1 MKKKKLLQLLSG
13 ALTAA
18 ILISG
23 NGVAVAA
30 QELNGTAGEYAQAE
44 QTEEAAVQTEETEQT
59 EEMTEQPDA
68 TKQSEEIA
76 VQSDE
81 TEAVKETTE
90 QNEETQT
97 KTDELRQELLQLLE
111 QKTVMATVYLTD
123 LYEVRE
129 EPDAD
134 SAVEGS
140 LPSGSQVLLKDVAID
155 GGSVW
160 YYVMFAVDGQERYG
174 YIDASHLVTSD
185 TDFRAWEEKLG
196 AADEAAGEKLK
207 KSGNQDILAFP
218 ESYRAALTQLKASH
232 PNWTFVPMQTNL
244 EWSSVVSAEM
254 QNNRSWV
261 HQSKGDNWKA
271 EAASQS
277 GWYIASQAAVE
288 YCLDPRNFTNDSYI
302 FMFEQLTYNAQY
314 HTVDA
319 VSNIVSGSF
328 MQGEV
333 PEAGTT
339 YAQAFYDIGNSLGV
353 SPFFLACRVY
363 QEQGSAGTS
372 PLISGTYPGYEGYY
386 NYYNIGAYKTASMSA
401 VTRGLW
407 YASRSGSYQRPWD
420 GHFASLLGGAL
431 FYSENYV
438 KQNKNT
444 LYFKK
449 WNVMNGL
456 EDVGEGQYMTNVQG
470 AESEAAALRKGYLSL
485 LDSPMIFEIP
495 IYSGMPDAACRKPSG
510 NNASSQPE
518 LPKEE
523 EPKIKKEQT
532 VTTNYTR
539 YTRKVTDKGFNLN
552 AKTDGDGV
560 LTYASSDD
568 RIASVDQSGQ
578 VRVNG
583 VEGVVTFT
591 VSASETETCKAGS
604 KIVTLTVK
612 KSEEQQEAERLQKML
627 TLADAIRLKASS
639 TKNAGGSIQVK
650 LTITQGDI
658 AAIEDLGYTVKYKY
672 YRSEKKN
679 ADYRSKVEKQTLTPY
694 VNTAGIKNTRY
705 YYKSRVMIYD
715 ADGSLAAYTR
725 LDRCSYACRIW
736 TKE

>member
-1 MKKKKLLQLLSG
+1 MSAQFAFAAGQTGTVATTALNIRSGPGTSYRSMGLLSINKEIN
-13 ALTAA
+13 
-18 ILISG
+18 ILDTVTG
-23 NGVAVAA
+23 NDGKTWYYMEYNGINGYVAA
-30 QELNGTAGEYAQAE
+30 EFIVVSSHEEYETDAKFEAYLDAQ
-44 QTEEAAVQTEETEQT
+44 
-59 EEMTEQPDA
+59 
-68 TKQSEEIA
+68 
-76 VQSDE
+76 
-81 TEAVKETTE
+81 
-90 QNEETQT
+90 
-97 KTDELRQELLQLLE
+97 
-111 QKTVMATVYLTD
+111 
-123 LYEVRE
+123 
-129 EPDAD
+129 
-134 SAVEGS
+134 G
-140 LPSGSQVLLKDVAID
+140 
-155 GGSVW
+155 
-160 YYVMFAVDGQERYG
+160 
-174 YIDASHLVTSD
+174 
-185 TDFRAWEEKLG
+185 
-196 AADEAAGEKLK
+196 
-207 KSGNQDILAFP
+207 FP
-218 ESYRAALTQLKASH
+218 ESYKPYLRTLHAKYPNWNFRAARTGLSW
-232 PNWTFVPMQTNL
+232 NDVL
-244 EWSSVVSAEM
+244 EREGKLGKSLVSSSAPS
-254 QNNRSWV
+254 SW
-261 HQSKGDNWKA
+261 K
-271 EAASQS
+271 
-277 GWYIASQAAVE
+277 SQAAGAYDPQTGKYTSFDSGGWAAASE
-288 YCLDPRNFTNDSYI
+288 KIIAYYLDPRNFINQIGI
-302 FMFEQLTYNAQY
+302 FQFLT
-314 HTVDA
+314 HTYDA
-319 VSNIVSGSF
+319 ETQTSAGLAAVVSGTF
-328 MQGEV
+328 LDAAFPETGFATYADALM
-333 PEAGTT
+333 EAGRTAT
-339 YAQAFYDIGNSLGV
+339 VNPYV
-353 SPFFLACRVY
+353 LASMILV
-363 QEQGSAGTS
+363 EQGTSGTGKC
-372 PLISGTYPGYEGYY
+372 ISGTVSGYEGYY

-679 ADYRSKVEKQTLTPY
+679 ADYRSKAEKLTMTPY

>member
-1 MKKKKLLQLLSG
+1 MIARSRERRKFFWGLALLAVICCIFLMSAQFAFAAGQTGTVATTALNIRSGPGTSYRSMGLLSINKEIN
-13 ALTAA
+13 
-18 ILISG
+18 ILDTVTG
-23 NGVAVAA
+23 NDGKTWYYMEYNGINGYVAA
-30 QELNGTAGEYAQAE
+30 EFIVVSSHEEYETDAKFEAYLDAQ
-44 QTEEAAVQTEETEQT
+44 
-59 EEMTEQPDA
+59 
-68 TKQSEEIA
+68 
-76 VQSDE
+76 
-81 TEAVKETTE
+81 
-90 QNEETQT
+90 
-97 KTDELRQELLQLLE
+97 
-111 QKTVMATVYLTD
+111 
-123 LYEVRE
+123 
-129 EPDAD
+129 
-134 SAVEGS
+134 G
-140 LPSGSQVLLKDVAID
+140 
-155 GGSVW
+155 
-160 YYVMFAVDGQERYG
+160 
-174 YIDASHLVTSD
+174 
-185 TDFRAWEEKLG
+185 
-196 AADEAAGEKLK
+196 
-207 KSGNQDILAFP
+207 FP
-218 ESYRAALTQLKASH
+218 ESYKPYLRTLHAKYPNWNFRAARTGLSW
-232 PNWTFVPMQTNL
+232 NDVL
-244 EWSSVVSAEM
+244 EREGKLGKSLVSSSAPS
-254 QNNRSWV
+254 SW
-261 HQSKGDNWKA
+261 K
-271 EAASQS
+271 
-277 GWYIASQAAVE
+277 SQAAGAYDPQTGKYTSFDSGGWAAASE
-288 YCLDPRNFTNDSYI
+288 KIIAYYLDPRNFINQIGI
-302 FMFEQLTYNAQY
+302 FQFLT
-314 HTVDA
+314 HTYDA
-319 VSNIVSGSF
+319 ETQTSAGLAAVVSGTF
-328 MQGEV
+328 LDAAFPETGFATYADALM
-333 PEAGTT
+333 EAGRTAT
-339 YAQAFYDIGNSLGV
+339 VNPYV
-353 SPFFLACRVY
+353 LASMILV
-363 QEQGSAGTS
+363 EQGTSGTGKC
-372 PLISGTYPGYEGYY
+372 ISGTVSGYEGYY

-612 KSEEQQEAERLQKML
+612 KSEEQQESERLQKML
-627 TLADAIRLKASS
+627 TLVDAIRLKASS

-650 LTITQGDI
+650 LTIAQGDI
-658 AAIEDLGYTVKYKY
+658 AALEDLGYTVKYKY

-679 ADYRSKVEKQTLTPY
+679 ADYRSKVEKQTMTPY

>member
-1 MKKKKLLQLLSG
+1 MIARSRERRKFFWGLALLAVICCIFLMSAQFAFAAGQTGTVATTALNIRSGPGTSYRSMGLLSINKEIN
-13 ALTAA
+13 
-18 ILISG
+18 ILDTVTVNDG
-23 NGVAVAA
+23 KTWYYMEYNGINGYVAA
-30 QELNGTAGEYAQAE
+30 EFIVVSSHEEYETDAKFEAYLDAQ
-44 QTEEAAVQTEETEQT
+44 
-59 EEMTEQPDA
+59 
-68 TKQSEEIA
+68 
-76 VQSDE
+76 
-81 TEAVKETTE
+81 
-90 QNEETQT
+90 
-97 KTDELRQELLQLLE
+97 
-111 QKTVMATVYLTD
+111 
-123 LYEVRE
+123 
-129 EPDAD
+129 
-134 SAVEGS
+134 G
-140 LPSGSQVLLKDVAID
+140 
-155 GGSVW
+155 
-160 YYVMFAVDGQERYG
+160 
-174 YIDASHLVTSD
+174 
-185 TDFRAWEEKLG
+185 
-196 AADEAAGEKLK
+196 
-207 KSGNQDILAFP
+207 FP
-218 ESYRAALTQLKASH
+218 ESYKPYLRTLHAKYPNWNFRAARTGLSW
-232 PNWTFVPMQTNL
+232 NDVL
-244 EWSSVVSAEM
+244 EREGKLGKSLVSSSAPS
-254 QNNRSWV
+254 SW
-261 HQSKGDNWKA
+261 K
-271 EAASQS
+271 
-277 GWYIASQAAVE
+277 SQAAGAYDPQTGKYTSFDSGGWAAASE
-288 YCLDPRNFTNDSYI
+288 KIIAYYLDPRNFINQIGI
-302 FMFEQLTYNAQY
+302 FQFLT
-314 HTVDA
+314 HTYDA
-319 VSNIVSGSF
+319 ETQTSAGLAAVVSGTF
-328 MQGEV
+328 LDAAFPETGFATYADALM
-333 PEAGTT
+333 EAGRTAT
-339 YAQAFYDIGNSLGV
+339 VNPYV
-353 SPFFLACRVY
+353 LASMILV
-363 QEQGSAGTS
+363 EQGTSGTGKC
-372 PLISGTYPGYEGYY
+372 ISGTVSGYEGYY

-627 TLADAIRLKASS
+627 MLADAIRLKASS

>member
-1 MKKKKLLQLLSG
+1 MGIGVTRGNLLYFSMSAQFAFAAGQTGTVATTALNIRSGPGTSYRSMGLLSINKEIN
-13 ALTAA
+13 
-18 ILISG
+18 ILDTVTG
-23 NGVAVAA
+23 NDGKTWYYMEYNGINGYVAA
-30 QELNGTAGEYAQAE
+30 EFIVVSSHEDYETDAKFEAYLDAQ
-44 QTEEAAVQTEETEQT
+44 
-59 EEMTEQPDA
+59 
-68 TKQSEEIA
+68 
-76 VQSDE
+76 
-81 TEAVKETTE
+81 
-90 QNEETQT
+90 
-97 KTDELRQELLQLLE
+97 
-111 QKTVMATVYLTD
+111 
-123 LYEVRE
+123 
-129 EPDAD
+129 
-134 SAVEGS
+134 G
-140 LPSGSQVLLKDVAID
+140 
-155 GGSVW
+155 
-160 YYVMFAVDGQERYG
+160 
-174 YIDASHLVTSD
+174 
-185 TDFRAWEEKLG
+185 
-196 AADEAAGEKLK
+196 
-207 KSGNQDILAFP
+207 FP
-218 ESYRAALTQLKASH
+218 ESYKPYLRTLHAKYPNWNFRAARTGLSW
-232 PNWTFVPMQTNL
+232 NDVL
-244 EWSSVVSAEM
+244 EREGKLGKSLVSSSAPS
-254 QNNRSWV
+254 SW
-261 HQSKGDNWKA
+261 K
-271 EAASQS
+271 
-277 GWYIASQAAVE
+277 SQAAGAYDPQTGKYTSFDSGGWAAASE
-288 YCLDPRNFTNDSYI
+288 KIIAYYLDPRNFINQIGI
-302 FMFEQLTYNAQY
+302 FQFLT
-314 HTVDA
+314 HTYDA
-319 VSNIVSGSF
+319 ETQTSAGLAAVVSGTF
-328 MQGEV
+328 LDAAFPETGFATYADALM
-333 PEAGTT
+333 EAGRTAT
-339 YAQAFYDIGNSLGV
+339 VNPYV
-353 SPFFLACRVY
+353 LASMILV
-363 QEQGSAGTS
+363 EQGTSGTGKC
-372 PLISGTYPGYEGYY
+372 ISGTVSGYEGYY

-627 TLADAIRLKASS
+627 MLADAIRLKASS

>member
-1 MKKKKLLQLLSG
+1 MIARSRERRKFFWGLALFAVICCIFLMSAQFAFAAGQTGTVATTALNIRSGPGTSYRSMGLLSINKEIN
-13 ALTAA
+13 
-18 ILISG
+18 ILDTVTG
-23 NGVAVAA
+23 NDGKTWYYMEYNGINGYVAA
-30 QELNGTAGEYAQAE
+30 EFIVVSSHEEYETDAKF
-44 QTEEAAVQTEETEQT
+44 EAYL
-59 EEMTEQPDA
+59 D
-68 TKQSEEIA
+68 
-76 VQSDE
+76 
-81 TEAVKETTE
+81 
-90 QNEETQT
+90 TQ
-97 KTDELRQELLQLLE
+97 
-111 QKTVMATVYLTD
+111 
-123 LYEVRE
+123 
-129 EPDAD
+129 
-134 SAVEGS
+134 G
-140 LPSGSQVLLKDVAID
+140 
-155 GGSVW
+155 
-160 YYVMFAVDGQERYG
+160 
-174 YIDASHLVTSD
+174 
-185 TDFRAWEEKLG
+185 
-196 AADEAAGEKLK
+196 
-207 KSGNQDILAFP
+207 FP
-218 ESYRAALTQLKASH
+218 ESYKPYLRTLHAKYPNWNFRAARTGLSW
-232 PNWTFVPMQTNL
+232 NDVL
-244 EWSSVVSAEM
+244 EREGKLGKSLVSSSAPS
-254 QNNRSWV
+254 SW
-261 HQSKGDNWKA
+261 K
-271 EAASQS
+271 
-277 GWYIASQAAVE
+277 SQAAGAYDPQTGKYTSFDSGGWAAASE
-288 YCLDPRNFTNDSYI
+288 KIIAYYLDPRNFINQIGI
-302 FMFEQLTYNAQY
+302 FQFLT
-314 HTVDA
+314 HTYDA
-319 VSNIVSGSF
+319 ETQTSAGLAAVVSGTF
-328 MQGEV
+328 LDAAFPETGFATYADALM
-333 PEAGTT
+333 EAGRTAT
-339 YAQAFYDIGNSLGV
+339 VNPYV
-353 SPFFLACRVY
+353 LASMILV
-363 QEQGSAGTS
+363 EQGTSGTGKC
-372 PLISGTYPGYEGYY
+372 ISGTVSGYEGYY

-627 TLADAIRLKASS
+627 MLADAIRLKASS

>member
-1 MKKKKLLQLLSG
+1 M
-13 ALTAA
+13 
-18 ILISG
+18 
-23 NGVAVAA
+23 
-30 QELNGTAGEYAQAE
+30 
-44 QTEEAAVQTEETEQT
+44 
-59 EEMTEQPDA
+59 D
-68 TKQSEEIA
+68 
-76 VQSDE
+76 
-81 TEAVKETTE
+81 
-90 QNEETQT
+90 TQ
-97 KTDELRQELLQLLE
+97 
-111 QKTVMATVYLTD
+111 
-123 LYEVRE
+123 
-129 EPDAD
+129 
-134 SAVEGS
+134 G
-140 LPSGSQVLLKDVAID
+140 
-155 GGSVW
+155 
-160 YYVMFAVDGQERYG
+160 
-174 YIDASHLVTSD
+174 
-185 TDFRAWEEKLG
+185 
-196 AADEAAGEKLK
+196 
-207 KSGNQDILAFP
+207 FP
-218 ESYRAALTQLKASH
+218 ESYKPYLRTLHAKYPNWNFRAARTGLSW
-232 PNWTFVPMQTNL
+232 NDVL
-244 EWSSVVSAEM
+244 EREGKLGKSLVSSSAPS
-254 QNNRSWV
+254 SW
-261 HQSKGDNWKA
+261 K
-271 EAASQS
+271 
-277 GWYIASQAAVE
+277 SQAAGAYDPQTGKYTSFDSGGWAAASE
-288 YCLDPRNFTNDSYI
+288 KIIAYYLDPRNFINQIGI
-302 FMFEQLTYNAQY
+302 FQFLT
-314 HTVDA
+314 HTYDA
-319 VSNIVSGSF
+319 ETQTSAGLAAVVSGTF
-328 MQGEV
+328 LDAAFPETGFATYADALM
-333 PEAGTT
+333 EAGRTAT
-339 YAQAFYDIGNSLGV
+339 VNPYV
-353 SPFFLACRVY
+353 LASMILV
-363 QEQGSAGTS
+363 EQGTSGTGKC
-372 PLISGTYPGYEGYY
+372 ISGTVSGYEGYY

-627 TLADAIRLKASS
+627 MLADAIRLKASS

>member
-1 MKKKKLLQLLSG
+1 MIARSRERRKFFWGLALLAVICCIFLMSAQFAFAAGQTGTVATTALNIRSGPGTSYRSMGLLSINKEIN
-13 ALTAA
+13 
-18 ILISG
+18 ILDTVTG
-23 NGVAVAA
+23 NDGKTWYYMEYNGINGYVAA
-30 QELNGTAGEYAQAE
+30 EFIVVSSHEEYETDAKFEAYLDAQGF
-44 QTEEAAVQTEETEQT
+44 
-59 EEMTEQPDA
+59 P
-68 TKQSEEIA
+68 KSY
-76 VQSDE
+76 
-81 TEAVKETTE
+81 KPY
-90 QNEETQT
+90 
-97 KTDELRQELLQLLE
+97 LRTLHA
-111 QKTVMATVYLTD
+111 KY
-123 LYEVRE
+123 
-129 EPDAD
+129 PN
-134 SAVEGS
+134 
-140 LPSGSQVLLKDVAID
+140 
-155 GGSVW
+155 W
-160 YYVMFAVDGQERYG
+160 N
-174 YIDASHLVTSD
+174 
-185 TDFRAWEEKLG
+185 FRAARTGLSWNDVLEREGKLG
-196 AADEAAGEKLK
+196 
-207 KSGNQDILAFP
+207 KSL
-218 ESYRAALTQLKASH
+218 
-232 PNWTFVPMQTNL
+232 V
-244 EWSSVVSAEM
+244 SSSAPS
-254 QNNRSWV
+254 SW
-261 HQSKGDNWKA
+261 K
-271 EAASQS
+271 
-277 GWYIASQAAVE
+277 SQAAGAYDPQTGKYTSFDSGGWAAASE
-288 YCLDPRNFTNDSYI
+288 KIIAYYLDPRNFINQIGI
-302 FMFEQLTYNAQY
+302 FQFLT
-314 HTVDA
+314 HTYDA
-319 VSNIVSGSF
+319 ETQTSAGLAAVVSGTF
-328 MQGEV
+328 LDAAFPETGFATYADALM
-333 PEAGTT
+333 EAGRTAT
-339 YAQAFYDIGNSLGV
+339 VNPYV
-353 SPFFLACRVY
+353 LASMILV
-363 QEQGSAGTS
+363 EQGTSGTGKC
-372 PLISGTYPGYEGYY
+372 ISGTVSGYEGYY

-627 TLADAIRLKASS
+627 MLADAIRLKASS

>member
-1 MKKKKLLQLLSG
+1 MVSSHEEYETDAKFEAYLD
-13 ALTAA
+13 
-18 ILISG
+18 
-23 NGVAVAA
+23 A
-30 QELNGTAGEYAQAE
+30 QG
-44 QTEEAAVQTEETEQT
+44 
-59 EEMTEQPDA
+59 
-68 TKQSEEIA
+68 
-76 VQSDE
+76 
-81 TEAVKETTE
+81 
-90 QNEETQT
+90 
-97 KTDELRQELLQLLE
+97 
-111 QKTVMATVYLTD
+111 
-123 LYEVRE
+123 
-129 EPDAD
+129 
-134 SAVEGS
+134 
-140 LPSGSQVLLKDVAID
+140 
-155 GGSVW
+155 
-160 YYVMFAVDGQERYG
+160 
-174 YIDASHLVTSD
+174 
-185 TDFRAWEEKLG
+185 
-196 AADEAAGEKLK
+196 
-207 KSGNQDILAFP
+207 FP
-218 ESYRAALTQLKASH
+218 ESYKPYLRTLHAKYPNWNFRAARTGLSW
-232 PNWTFVPMQTNL
+232 NDVL
-244 EWSSVVSAEM
+244 EREGKLGKSLVSSSAPS
-254 QNNRSWV
+254 SW
-261 HQSKGDNWKA
+261 K
-271 EAASQS
+271 
-277 GWYIASQAAVE
+277 SQAAGAYDPQTGKYTSFDSGGWAAASE
-288 YCLDPRNFTNDSYI
+288 KIIAYYLDPRNFINQIGI
-302 FMFEQLTYNAQY
+302 FQFLT
-314 HTVDA
+314 HTYDA
-319 VSNIVSGSF
+319 ETQTSAGLAAVVSGTF
-328 MQGEV
+328 LDAAFPETGFATYADALM
-333 PEAGTT
+333 EAGRTAT
-339 YAQAFYDIGNSLGV
+339 VNPYV
-353 SPFFLACRVY
+353 LASMILV
-363 QEQGSAGTS
+363 EQGTSGTGKC
-372 PLISGTYPGYEGYY
+372 ISGTVSGYEGYY

-604 KIVTLTVK
+604 KLVTLTVK

-679 ADYRSKVEKQTLTPY
+679 ADYRSKVEKQTMTPY

>member
-1 MKKKKLLQLLSG
+1 MIARSRERRKFFWGLALLAVICCIFLMSAQFAFAAGQTGTVATTALNIRSGPGTSYRSMGLLSINKEIN
-13 ALTAA
+13 
-18 ILISG
+18 ILDMVTG
-23 NGVAVAA
+23 NDGKTWYYMEYNGINGYVAA
-30 QELNGTAGEYAQAE
+30 EFIVVSSHEEYETDAKF
-44 QTEEAAVQTEETEQT
+44 EAYL
-59 EEMTEQPDA
+59 D
-68 TKQSEEIA
+68 
-76 VQSDE
+76 
-81 TEAVKETTE
+81 
-90 QNEETQT
+90 TQ
-97 KTDELRQELLQLLE
+97 
-111 QKTVMATVYLTD
+111 
-123 LYEVRE
+123 
-129 EPDAD
+129 
-134 SAVEGS
+134 G
-140 LPSGSQVLLKDVAID
+140 
-155 GGSVW
+155 
-160 YYVMFAVDGQERYG
+160 
-174 YIDASHLVTSD
+174 
-185 TDFRAWEEKLG
+185 
-196 AADEAAGEKLK
+196 
-207 KSGNQDILAFP
+207 FP
-218 ESYRAALTQLKASH
+218 ESYKPYLRTLHAKYPNWNFRAARTGLSW
-232 PNWTFVPMQTNL
+232 NDVL
-244 EWSSVVSAEM
+244 EREGKLGKSLVSSSAPS
-254 QNNRSWV
+254 SW
-261 HQSKGDNWKA
+261 K
-271 EAASQS
+271 
-277 GWYIASQAAVE
+277 SQAAGAYDPQTGKYTSFDSGGWAAASE
-288 YCLDPRNFTNDSYI
+288 KIIAYYLDPRNFINQIGI
-302 FMFEQLTYNAQY
+302 FQFLT
-314 HTVDA
+314 HTYDA
-319 VSNIVSGSF
+319 ETQTSAGLAAVVSGTF
-328 MQGEV
+328 LDAAFPETGFATYADALM
-333 PEAGTT
+333 EAGRTAT
-339 YAQAFYDIGNSLGV
+339 VNPYV
-353 SPFFLACRVY
+353 LASMILV
-363 QEQGSAGTS
+363 EQGTSGTGKC
-372 PLISGTYPGYEGYY
+372 ISGTVSGYEGYY

-510 NNASSQPE
+510 NNTSSQPE

-591 VSASETETCKAGS
+591 ISASETETCKAGS

-679 ADYRSKVEKQTLTPY
+679 ADYRSKVEKQTMTPY

>member
-1 MKKKKLLQLLSG
+1 MIARSRERRKFFWGLALLAVICCIFLMSAQFAFAAGQTGTVATMALNIRSGPGTSYRSMGLLSINKEIN
-13 ALTAA
+13 
-18 ILISG
+18 ILDTVTG
-23 NGVAVAA
+23 NDGKTWYYMEYNGINGYVAA
-30 QELNGTAGEYAQAE
+30 EFIVVSSHEDYETDAKFEAYLDAQ
-44 QTEEAAVQTEETEQT
+44 
-59 EEMTEQPDA
+59 
-68 TKQSEEIA
+68 
-76 VQSDE
+76 
-81 TEAVKETTE
+81 
-90 QNEETQT
+90 
-97 KTDELRQELLQLLE
+97 
-111 QKTVMATVYLTD
+111 
-123 LYEVRE
+123 
-129 EPDAD
+129 
-134 SAVEGS
+134 G
-140 LPSGSQVLLKDVAID
+140 
-155 GGSVW
+155 
-160 YYVMFAVDGQERYG
+160 
-174 YIDASHLVTSD
+174 
-185 TDFRAWEEKLG
+185 
-196 AADEAAGEKLK
+196 
-207 KSGNQDILAFP
+207 FP
-218 ESYRAALTQLKASH
+218 ESYKPYLRTLHAKYPNWNFRAARTGLSW
-232 PNWTFVPMQTNL
+232 NDVL
-244 EWSSVVSAEM
+244 EREGKLGKSLVSSSAPS
-254 QNNRSWV
+254 SW
-261 HQSKGDNWKA
+261 K
-271 EAASQS
+271 
-277 GWYIASQAAVE
+277 SQAAGAYDPQTGKYTSFDSGGWAAASE
-288 YCLDPRNFTNDSYI
+288 KIIAYYLDPRNFINQIGI
-302 FMFEQLTYNAQY
+302 FQFLT
-314 HTVDA
+314 HTYDA
-319 VSNIVSGSF
+319 ETQTSAGLAAVVSGTF
-328 MQGEV
+328 LDAAFPETGFATYADALM
-333 PEAGTT
+333 EAGRTAT
-339 YAQAFYDIGNSLGV
+339 VNPYV
-353 SPFFLACRVY
+353 LASMILV
-363 QEQGSAGTS
+363 EQGTSGTGKC
-372 PLISGTYPGYEGYY
+372 ISGTVSGYEGYY

>member
-1 MKKKKLLQLLSG
+1 MSAQFAFAAGQTGTVATTALNIRSGPGTSYRSMGLLSINKEIN
-13 ALTAA
+13 
-18 ILISG
+18 ILDTVTG
-23 NGVAVAA
+23 NDGKTWYYMEYNGINGYVAA
-30 QELNGTAGEYAQAE
+30 EFIVVSSHEEYETDAKFEAYLDAQ
-44 QTEEAAVQTEETEQT
+44 
-59 EEMTEQPDA
+59 
-68 TKQSEEIA
+68 
-76 VQSDE
+76 
-81 TEAVKETTE
+81 
-90 QNEETQT
+90 
-97 KTDELRQELLQLLE
+97 
-111 QKTVMATVYLTD
+111 
-123 LYEVRE
+123 
-129 EPDAD
+129 
-134 SAVEGS
+134 G
-140 LPSGSQVLLKDVAID
+140 
-155 GGSVW
+155 
-160 YYVMFAVDGQERYG
+160 
-174 YIDASHLVTSD
+174 
-185 TDFRAWEEKLG
+185 
-196 AADEAAGEKLK
+196 
-207 KSGNQDILAFP
+207 FP
-218 ESYRAALTQLKASH
+218 ESYKPYLRTLHAKYPNWNFRAARTGLSW
-232 PNWTFVPMQTNL
+232 NDVL
-244 EWSSVVSAEM
+244 EREGKLGKSLVSSSAPS
-254 QNNRSWV
+254 SW
-261 HQSKGDNWKA
+261 K
-271 EAASQS
+271 
-277 GWYIASQAAVE
+277 SQAAGAYDPQTGKYTSFDSGGWAAASE
-288 YCLDPRNFTNDSYI
+288 KIIAYYLDPRNFINQIGI
-302 FMFEQLTYNAQY
+302 FQFLT
-314 HTVDA
+314 HTYDA
-319 VSNIVSGSF
+319 ETQTSAGLAAVVSGTF
-328 MQGEV
+328 LDAAFPETGFATYADALM
-333 PEAGTT
+333 EAGRTAT
-339 YAQAFYDIGNSLGV
+339 VNPYV
-353 SPFFLACRVY
+353 LASMILV
-363 QEQGSAGTS
+363 EQGTSGTGKC
-372 PLISGTYPGYEGYY
+372 ISGTVSGYEGYY

-650 LTITQGDI
+650 LTITQGD
-658 AAIEDLGYTVKYKY
+658 L
-672 YRSEKKN
+672 
-679 ADYRSKVEKQTLTPY
+679 
-694 VNTAGIKNTRY
+694 
-705 YYKSRVMIYD
+705 
-715 ADGSLAAYTR
+715 
-725 LDRCSYACRIW
+725 
-736 TKE
+736 

>member
-1 MKKKKLLQLLSG
+1 MSAQFAFAAGQTGTVATTALNIRSGPGTSYRSMGLLSINKEIN
-13 ALTAA
+13 
-18 ILISG
+18 ILDTVTG
-23 NGVAVAA
+23 NDGKTWYYMEYNGINGYVAA
-30 QELNGTAGEYAQAE
+30 EFIVVSSHEEYETDAKF
-44 QTEEAAVQTEETEQT
+44 EAYL
-59 EEMTEQPDA
+59 D
-68 TKQSEEIA
+68 
-76 VQSDE
+76 
-81 TEAVKETTE
+81 
-90 QNEETQT
+90 TQ
-97 KTDELRQELLQLLE
+97 
-111 QKTVMATVYLTD
+111 
-123 LYEVRE
+123 
-129 EPDAD
+129 
-134 SAVEGS
+134 G
-140 LPSGSQVLLKDVAID
+140 
-155 GGSVW
+155 
-160 YYVMFAVDGQERYG
+160 
-174 YIDASHLVTSD
+174 
-185 TDFRAWEEKLG
+185 
-196 AADEAAGEKLK
+196 
-207 KSGNQDILAFP
+207 FP
-218 ESYRAALTQLKASH
+218 ESYKPYLRTLHAKYPNWNFRAARTGLSW
-232 PNWTFVPMQTNL
+232 NDVL
-244 EWSSVVSAEM
+244 EREGKLGKSLVSSSAPS
-254 QNNRSWV
+254 SW
-261 HQSKGDNWKA
+261 K
-271 EAASQS
+271 
-277 GWYIASQAAVE
+277 SQAAGAYDPQTGKYTSFDSGGWAAASE
-288 YCLDPRNFTNDSYI
+288 KIIAYYLDPRNFINQIGI
-302 FMFEQLTYNAQY
+302 FQFLT
-314 HTVDA
+314 HTYDA
-319 VSNIVSGSF
+319 ETQTSAGLAAVVSGTF
-328 MQGEV
+328 LDAAFPETGFATYADALM
-333 PEAGTT
+333 EAGRTAT
-339 YAQAFYDIGNSLGV
+339 VNPYV
-353 SPFFLACRVY
+353 LASMILV
-363 QEQGSAGTS
+363 EQGTSGTGKC
-372 PLISGTYPGYEGYY
+372 ISGTVSGYEGYY

-639 TKNAGGSIQVK
+639 TKNAGDSIQVK

-679 ADYRSKVEKQTLTPY
+679 ADYRSKVEKQTMTPY

>member
-1 MKKKKLLQLLSG
+1 MIARSRERRKFFWGLALLAVICCIFLMSAQFAFAAGQTGTVATTALNIRSGPGTSYRSMGLLSINKEIN
-13 ALTAA
+13 
-18 ILISG
+18 ILDTVTG
-23 NGVAVAA
+23 NDGKTWYYMEYNGINGYVAA
-30 QELNGTAGEYAQAE
+30 EFIVISSHEEYETDAKFEAYLDAQ
-44 QTEEAAVQTEETEQT
+44 
-59 EEMTEQPDA
+59 
-68 TKQSEEIA
+68 
-76 VQSDE
+76 
-81 TEAVKETTE
+81 
-90 QNEETQT
+90 
-97 KTDELRQELLQLLE
+97 
-111 QKTVMATVYLTD
+111 
-123 LYEVRE
+123 
-129 EPDAD
+129 
-134 SAVEGS
+134 G
-140 LPSGSQVLLKDVAID
+140 
-155 GGSVW
+155 
-160 YYVMFAVDGQERYG
+160 
-174 YIDASHLVTSD
+174 
-185 TDFRAWEEKLG
+185 
-196 AADEAAGEKLK
+196 
-207 KSGNQDILAFP
+207 FP
-218 ESYRAALTQLKASH
+218 ESYKPYLRTLHAKYPNWNFRAARTGLSW
-232 PNWTFVPMQTNL
+232 NDVL
-244 EWSSVVSAEM
+244 EREGKLGKSLVSSSAPS
-254 QNNRSWV
+254 SW
-261 HQSKGDNWKA
+261 K
-271 EAASQS
+271 
-277 GWYIASQAAVE
+277 SQAAGAYDPQTGKYTSFDSGGWAAASE
-288 YCLDPRNFTNDSYI
+288 KIIAYYLDPRNFINQIGI
-302 FMFEQLTYNAQY
+302 FQFLT
-314 HTVDA
+314 HTYDA
-319 VSNIVSGSF
+319 ETQTSAGLAAVVSGTF
-328 MQGEV
+328 LDAAFPETGFATYADALM
-333 PEAGTT
+333 EAGRTAT
-339 YAQAFYDIGNSLGV
+339 VNPYV
-353 SPFFLACRVY
+353 LASMILV
-363 QEQGSAGTS
+363 EQGTSGTGKC
-372 PLISGTYPGYEGYY
+372 ISGTVSGYEGYY

-456 EDVGEGQYMTNVQG
+456 EDVGEEQYMTNVQG

-679 ADYRSKVEKQTLTPY
+679 ADYRSKVEKQTMTPY

>member
-1 MKKKKLLQLLSG
+1 MIARSRERRKFFWGLALLAVICCIFLMSAQFAFAAGQTGTVATTALNIRGGPGTSYRSMGLLSINKEIN
-13 ALTAA
+13 
-18 ILISG
+18 ILDTVTG
-23 NGVAVAA
+23 NDGKTWYYMEYNGINGYVAA
-30 QELNGTAGEYAQAE
+30 EFIVVSSHEEYETDAKFEAYLDAQ
-44 QTEEAAVQTEETEQT
+44 
-59 EEMTEQPDA
+59 
-68 TKQSEEIA
+68 
-76 VQSDE
+76 
-81 TEAVKETTE
+81 
-90 QNEETQT
+90 
-97 KTDELRQELLQLLE
+97 
-111 QKTVMATVYLTD
+111 
-123 LYEVRE
+123 
-129 EPDAD
+129 
-134 SAVEGS
+134 G
-140 LPSGSQVLLKDVAID
+140 
-155 GGSVW
+155 
-160 YYVMFAVDGQERYG
+160 
-174 YIDASHLVTSD
+174 
-185 TDFRAWEEKLG
+185 
-196 AADEAAGEKLK
+196 
-207 KSGNQDILAFP
+207 FP
-218 ESYRAALTQLKASH
+218 ESYKPYLRTLHAKYPNWNFRAARTGLSW
-232 PNWTFVPMQTNL
+232 NDVL
-244 EWSSVVSAEM
+244 EREGKLGKSLVSSSAPS
-254 QNNRSWV
+254 SW
-261 HQSKGDNWKA
+261 K
-271 EAASQS
+271 
-277 GWYIASQAAVE
+277 SQAAGAYDPQTGKYTSFDSGGWAAASE
-288 YCLDPRNFTNDSYI
+288 KIIAYYLDPRNFINQIGI
-302 FMFEQLTYNAQY
+302 FQFLT
-314 HTVDA
+314 HTYDA
-319 VSNIVSGSF
+319 ETQTSAGLAAVVSGTF
-328 MQGEV
+328 LDAAFPETGFATYADALM
-333 PEAGTT
+333 EAGRTAT
-339 YAQAFYDIGNSLGV
+339 VNPYV
-353 SPFFLACRVY
+353 LASMILV
-363 QEQGSAGTS
+363 EQGTSGTGKC
-372 PLISGTYPGYEGYY
+372 ISGTVSGYEGYY

-679 ADYRSKVEKQTLTPY
+679 ADYRSKVEKQTMTPY

>member
-1 MKKKKLLQLLSG
+1 MSAQFAFAAGQTGTVATTALNIRSGPGTSYRSMGLLSINKEIN
-13 ALTAA
+13 
-18 ILISG
+18 ILDTVTG
-23 NGVAVAA
+23 NDGKTWYYMEYNGINGYVAA
-30 QELNGTAGEYAQAE
+30 EFIVVSSHEEYETDAKFEAYLDAQ
-44 QTEEAAVQTEETEQT
+44 
-59 EEMTEQPDA
+59 
-68 TKQSEEIA
+68 
-76 VQSDE
+76 
-81 TEAVKETTE
+81 
-90 QNEETQT
+90 
-97 KTDELRQELLQLLE
+97 
-111 QKTVMATVYLTD
+111 
-123 LYEVRE
+123 
-129 EPDAD
+129 
-134 SAVEGS
+134 G
-140 LPSGSQVLLKDVAID
+140 
-155 GGSVW
+155 
-160 YYVMFAVDGQERYG
+160 
-174 YIDASHLVTSD
+174 
-185 TDFRAWEEKLG
+185 
-196 AADEAAGEKLK
+196 
-207 KSGNQDILAFP
+207 FP
-218 ESYRAALTQLKASH
+218 ESYKPYLRTLHAKYPNWNFRAARTGLSW
-232 PNWTFVPMQTNL
+232 NDVL
-244 EWSSVVSAEM
+244 EREGKLGKSLVSSSAPS
-254 QNNRSWV
+254 SW
-261 HQSKGDNWKA
+261 K
-271 EAASQS
+271 
-277 GWYIASQAAVE
+277 SQAAGAYDPQTGKYTSFDSGGWAAASE
-288 YCLDPRNFTNDSYI
+288 KIIAYYLDPRNFINQIGI
-302 FMFEQLTYNAQY
+302 FQFLT
-314 HTVDA
+314 HTYDA
-319 VSNIVSGSF
+319 ETQTSAGLAAVVSGTF
-328 MQGEV
+328 LDAAFPETGFATYADALM
-333 PEAGTT
+333 EAGRTAT
-339 YAQAFYDIGNSLGV
+339 VNPYV
-353 SPFFLACRVY
+353 LASMILV
-363 QEQGSAGTS
+363 EQGTSGTGKC
-372 PLISGTYPGYEGYY
+372 ISGTVSGYEGYY

-495 IYSGMPDAACRKPSG
+495 IYSGMPDAACRKPNG

>member
-1 MKKKKLLQLLSG
+1 MSAQFAFAAGQTGTVATTALNIRSGPGTSYRSMGLLSINKEIN
-13 ALTAA
+13 
-18 ILISG
+18 ILDTVTG
-23 NGVAVAA
+23 NDGKTWYYMEYNGINGYVAA
-30 QELNGTAGEYAQAE
+30 EFIVVSSHEEYETDAKF
-44 QTEEAAVQTEETEQT
+44 EAYL
-59 EEMTEQPDA
+59 D
-68 TKQSEEIA
+68 
-76 VQSDE
+76 
-81 TEAVKETTE
+81 
-90 QNEETQT
+90 TQ
-97 KTDELRQELLQLLE
+97 
-111 QKTVMATVYLTD
+111 
-123 LYEVRE
+123 
-129 EPDAD
+129 
-134 SAVEGS
+134 G
-140 LPSGSQVLLKDVAID
+140 
-155 GGSVW
+155 
-160 YYVMFAVDGQERYG
+160 
-174 YIDASHLVTSD
+174 
-185 TDFRAWEEKLG
+185 
-196 AADEAAGEKLK
+196 
-207 KSGNQDILAFP
+207 FP
-218 ESYRAALTQLKASH
+218 ESYKPYLRTLHAKYPNWNFRAARTGLSW
-232 PNWTFVPMQTNL
+232 NDVL
-244 EWSSVVSAEM
+244 EREGKLGKSLVSSSAPS
-254 QNNRSWV
+254 SW
-261 HQSKGDNWKA
+261 K
-271 EAASQS
+271 
-277 GWYIASQAAVE
+277 SQAAGAYDPQTGKYTSFDSGGWAAASE
-288 YCLDPRNFTNDSYI
+288 KIIAYYLDPRNFINQIGI
-302 FMFEQLTYNAQY
+302 FQFLT
-314 HTVDA
+314 HTYDA
-319 VSNIVSGSF
+319 ETQTSAGLAAVVSGTF
-328 MQGEV
+328 LDAAFPETGFATYADALM
-333 PEAGTT
+333 EAGRTAT
-339 YAQAFYDIGNSLGV
+339 VNPYV
-353 SPFFLACRVY
+353 LASMILV
-363 QEQGSAGTS
+363 EQGTSGTGKC
-372 PLISGTYPGYEGYY
+372 ISGTVSGYEGYY

-612 KSEEQQEAERLQKML
+612 KSEEQQKVERLQKML
-627 TLADAIRLKASS
+627 TLADAIRLNASS

>member
-1 MKKKKLLQLLSG
+1 MIARSRERRKFFWGLALLAVICCIFLMSAQFAFAAGQTGTVATTALNIRSGPGTSYRSMGLLSINKEIN
-13 ALTAA
+13 
-18 ILISG
+18 ILDTVTG
-23 NGVAVAA
+23 NDGKTWYYMEYNGINGYVAA
-30 QELNGTAGEYAQAE
+30 EFIVVSSHEEYETDAKFEAYLDAQ
-44 QTEEAAVQTEETEQT
+44 
-59 EEMTEQPDA
+59 
-68 TKQSEEIA
+68 
-76 VQSDE
+76 
-81 TEAVKETTE
+81 
-90 QNEETQT
+90 
-97 KTDELRQELLQLLE
+97 
-111 QKTVMATVYLTD
+111 
-123 LYEVRE
+123 
-129 EPDAD
+129 
-134 SAVEGS
+134 G
-140 LPSGSQVLLKDVAID
+140 
-155 GGSVW
+155 
-160 YYVMFAVDGQERYG
+160 
-174 YIDASHLVTSD
+174 
-185 TDFRAWEEKLG
+185 
-196 AADEAAGEKLK
+196 
-207 KSGNQDILAFP
+207 FP
-218 ESYRAALTQLKASH
+218 ESYKPYLRTLHAKYPNWNFRAARTGLSW
-232 PNWTFVPMQTNL
+232 NDVL
-244 EWSSVVSAEM
+244 EREGKLGKSLVSSSAPS
-254 QNNRSWV
+254 SW
-261 HQSKGDNWKA
+261 K
-271 EAASQS
+271 
-277 GWYIASQAAVE
+277 SQAAGAYDSQTGKYTSFDSGGWAAASE
-288 YCLDPRNFTNDSYI
+288 KIIAYYLDPRNFINQIGI
-302 FMFEQLTYNAQY
+302 FQFLT
-314 HTVDA
+314 HTYDA
-319 VSNIVSGSF
+319 ETQTSAGLAAVVSGTF
-328 MQGEV
+328 LDAAFPETGFATYADALM
-333 PEAGTT
+333 EAGRTAT
-339 YAQAFYDIGNSLGV
+339 VNPYV
-353 SPFFLACRVY
+353 LASMILV
-363 QEQGSAGTS
+363 EQGTSGTGKC
-372 PLISGTYPGYEGYY
+372 ISGTVSGYEGYY

-523 EPKIKKEQT
+523 EPKIKKEQM

>member
-1 MKKKKLLQLLSG
+1 MIARSRERRKFFWGLALLAVICCIFLMSAQFAFAAGQTGTVATTALNIRSGPGTSYRSMGLLSINKEIN
-13 ALTAA
+13 
-18 ILISG
+18 ILDTVTG
-23 NGVAVAA
+23 NDGKTWYYMEYNGINGYVAA
-30 QELNGTAGEYAQAE
+30 EFIVVSSHEEYETDAKF
-44 QTEEAAVQTEETEQT
+44 EAYL
-59 EEMTEQPDA
+59 D
-68 TKQSEEIA
+68 
-76 VQSDE
+76 
-81 TEAVKETTE
+81 
-90 QNEETQT
+90 TQ
-97 KTDELRQELLQLLE
+97 
-111 QKTVMATVYLTD
+111 
-123 LYEVRE
+123 
-129 EPDAD
+129 
-134 SAVEGS
+134 G
-140 LPSGSQVLLKDVAID
+140 
-155 GGSVW
+155 
-160 YYVMFAVDGQERYG
+160 
-174 YIDASHLVTSD
+174 
-185 TDFRAWEEKLG
+185 
-196 AADEAAGEKLK
+196 
-207 KSGNQDILAFP
+207 FP
-218 ESYRAALTQLKASH
+218 ESYKPYLRTLHAKYPNWNFRAARTGLSW
-232 PNWTFVPMQTNL
+232 NDVL
-244 EWSSVVSAEM
+244 EREGKLGKSLVSSSAPS
-254 QNNRSWV
+254 SW
-261 HQSKGDNWKA
+261 K
-271 EAASQS
+271 
-277 GWYIASQAAVE
+277 SQAAGAYDPQTGKYTSFDSGGWAAASE
-288 YCLDPRNFTNDSYI
+288 QIFAYYLDPRNFINQIGI
-302 FMFEQLTYNAQY
+302 FQFLT
-314 HTVDA
+314 HTYDA
-319 VSNIVSGSF
+319 ETQTSAGLAAVVSGTF
-328 MQGEV
+328 LDAAFPETGFATYADALM
-333 PEAGTT
+333 EAGRTAT
-339 YAQAFYDIGNSLGV
+339 VNPYV
-353 SPFFLACRVY
+353 LASMILV
-363 QEQGSAGTS
+363 EQGTSGTGKC
-372 PLISGTYPGYEGYY
+372 ISGTVSGYEGYY

-485 LDSPMIFEIP
+485 LDSPMTFEIP
-495 IYSGMPDAACRKPSG
+495 IYSGMPDAACRKPNG

-627 TLADAIRLKASS
+627 MLADAIRLKASS

-658 AAIEDLGYTVKYKY
+658 AAIENLGYTVKYKY

-679 ADYRSKVEKQTLTPY
+679 ADYRSKVEKQTMTPY

>member
-1 MKKKKLLQLLSG
+1 MIARSRERRKFFWGLALLAVICCIFLMSAQFAFAAGQTGTVATTALNIRSGPGTSYRSMGLLSINKEIN
-13 ALTAA
+13 
-18 ILISG
+18 ILDTVTG
-23 NGVAVAA
+23 NDGKTWYYMEYNGINGYVAA
-30 QELNGTAGEYAQAE
+30 EFIVVSSHEEYETDAKFEAYLDAQGF
-44 QTEEAAVQTEETEQT
+44 
-59 EEMTEQPDA
+59 P
-68 TKQSEEIA
+68 KSY
-76 VQSDE
+76 
-81 TEAVKETTE
+81 KPY
-90 QNEETQT
+90 
-97 KTDELRQELLQLLE
+97 LRTLHA
-111 QKTVMATVYLTD
+111 KY
-123 LYEVRE
+123 
-129 EPDAD
+129 PN
-134 SAVEGS
+134 
-140 LPSGSQVLLKDVAID
+140 
-155 GGSVW
+155 W
-160 YYVMFAVDGQERYG
+160 N
-174 YIDASHLVTSD
+174 
-185 TDFRAWEEKLG
+185 FRAARTGLSWNDVLEREGKLG
-196 AADEAAGEKLK
+196 
-207 KSGNQDILAFP
+207 KSL
-218 ESYRAALTQLKASH
+218 
-232 PNWTFVPMQTNL
+232 V
-244 EWSSVVSAEM
+244 SSSAPS
-254 QNNRSWV
+254 SW
-261 HQSKGDNWKA
+261 K
-271 EAASQS
+271 
-277 GWYIASQAAVE
+277 SQAAGAYDPQTGKYTSFDSGGWAAASE
-288 YCLDPRNFTNDSYI
+288 KIIAYYLDPRNFINQIGI
-302 FMFEQLTYNAQY
+302 FQFLT
-314 HTVDA
+314 HTYDA
-319 VSNIVSGSF
+319 ETQTSAGLAAVVSGTF
-328 MQGEV
+328 LDAAFPETGFATYADALM
-333 PEAGTT
+333 EAGRTAT
-339 YAQAFYDIGNSLGV
+339 VNPYV
-353 SPFFLACRVY
+353 LASMILV
-363 QEQGSAGTS
+363 EQGTSGTGKC
-372 PLISGTYPGYEGYY
+372 ISGTVSGYEGYY

-639 TKNAGGSIQVK
+639 TKNASGSIQVK

>member
-1 MKKKKLLQLLSG
+1 MSAQFAFAAGQTGTVATTALNIRSGPGTSYRSMGLLSINKEIN
-13 ALTAA
+13 
-18 ILISG
+18 ILDTVTG
-23 NGVAVAA
+23 NDGKTWYYMEYNGINGYVAA
-30 QELNGTAGEYAQAE
+30 EFIVVSSHEEYETDAKFEAYLDAQ
-44 QTEEAAVQTEETEQT
+44 
-59 EEMTEQPDA
+59 
-68 TKQSEEIA
+68 
-76 VQSDE
+76 
-81 TEAVKETTE
+81 
-90 QNEETQT
+90 
-97 KTDELRQELLQLLE
+97 
-111 QKTVMATVYLTD
+111 
-123 LYEVRE
+123 
-129 EPDAD
+129 
-134 SAVEGS
+134 G
-140 LPSGSQVLLKDVAID
+140 
-155 GGSVW
+155 
-160 YYVMFAVDGQERYG
+160 
-174 YIDASHLVTSD
+174 
-185 TDFRAWEEKLG
+185 
-196 AADEAAGEKLK
+196 
-207 KSGNQDILAFP
+207 FP
-218 ESYRAALTQLKASH
+218 ESYKPYLRTLHAKYPNWNFRAARTGLSW
-232 PNWTFVPMQTNL
+232 NDVL
-244 EWSSVVSAEM
+244 EREGKLGKSLVSSSAPS
-254 QNNRSWV
+254 SW
-261 HQSKGDNWKA
+261 K
-271 EAASQS
+271 
-277 GWYIASQAAVE
+277 SQAAGAYDPQTGKYTSFDSGGWAAASE
-288 YCLDPRNFTNDSYI
+288 KIIAYYLDPRNFINQIGI
-302 FMFEQLTYNAQY
+302 FQFLT
-314 HTVDA
+314 HTYDA
-319 VSNIVSGSF
+319 ETQTSAGLAAVVSGTF
-328 MQGEV
+328 LDAAFPETGFATYADALM
-333 PEAGTT
+333 EAGRTAT
-339 YAQAFYDIGNSLGV
+339 VNPYV
-353 SPFFLACRVY
+353 LASMILV
-363 QEQGSAGTS
+363 EQGTSGTGKC
-372 PLISGTYPGYEGYY
+372 ISGTVSGYEGYY

-705 YYKSRVMIYD
+705 YYKSCVMIYD

>member
-1 MKKKKLLQLLSG
+1 MIARSRERRKFFWGLALLAVICCIFLMSAQFAFAAGQTGTVATTALNIRSSPGTSYRSMGLLSINKEIN
-13 ALTAA
+13 
-18 ILISG
+18 ILDTVTG
-23 NGVAVAA
+23 NDGKTWYYMEYNGINGYVAA
-30 QELNGTAGEYAQAE
+30 EFIVVSSHEDYETDAKFEAYLDAQ
-44 QTEEAAVQTEETEQT
+44 
-59 EEMTEQPDA
+59 
-68 TKQSEEIA
+68 
-76 VQSDE
+76 
-81 TEAVKETTE
+81 
-90 QNEETQT
+90 
-97 KTDELRQELLQLLE
+97 
-111 QKTVMATVYLTD
+111 
-123 LYEVRE
+123 
-129 EPDAD
+129 
-134 SAVEGS
+134 G
-140 LPSGSQVLLKDVAID
+140 
-155 GGSVW
+155 
-160 YYVMFAVDGQERYG
+160 
-174 YIDASHLVTSD
+174 
-185 TDFRAWEEKLG
+185 
-196 AADEAAGEKLK
+196 
-207 KSGNQDILAFP
+207 FP
-218 ESYRAALTQLKASH
+218 ESYKPYLRTLHAKYPNWNFRAARTGLSW
-232 PNWTFVPMQTNL
+232 NDVL
-244 EWSSVVSAEM
+244 EREGKLGKSLVSSSAPS
-254 QNNRSWV
+254 SW
-261 HQSKGDNWKA
+261 K
-271 EAASQS
+271 
-277 GWYIASQAAVE
+277 SQAAGAYDPQTGKYTSFDSGGWAAASE
-288 YCLDPRNFTNDSYI
+288 KIIAYYLDPRNFINQIGI
-302 FMFEQLTYNAQY
+302 FQFLT
-314 HTVDA
+314 HTYDA
-319 VSNIVSGSF
+319 ETQTSAGLAAVVSGTF
-328 MQGEV
+328 LDAAFPETGFATYADALM
-333 PEAGTT
+333 EAGRTAT
-339 YAQAFYDIGNSLGV
+339 VNPYV
-353 SPFFLACRVY
+353 LASMILV
-363 QEQGSAGTS
+363 EQGTSGTGKC
-372 PLISGTYPGYEGYY
+372 ISGTVSGYEGYY

-679 ADYRSKVEKQTLTPY
+679 ADYRSKVEKQTMTPY

>member
-1 MKKKKLLQLLSG
+1 MSAQFAFAAGQTGTVATTALNIRSGPGTSYRSMGLLSINKEIN
-13 ALTAA
+13 
-18 ILISG
+18 ILDTVTG
-23 NGVAVAA
+23 NDGKTWYYMEYNGINGYVAA
-30 QELNGTAGEYAQAE
+30 EFIVVSSHEEYETDAKFEAYLDAQ
-44 QTEEAAVQTEETEQT
+44 
-59 EEMTEQPDA
+59 
-68 TKQSEEIA
+68 
-76 VQSDE
+76 
-81 TEAVKETTE
+81 
-90 QNEETQT
+90 
-97 KTDELRQELLQLLE
+97 
-111 QKTVMATVYLTD
+111 
-123 LYEVRE
+123 
-129 EPDAD
+129 
-134 SAVEGS
+134 G
-140 LPSGSQVLLKDVAID
+140 
-155 GGSVW
+155 
-160 YYVMFAVDGQERYG
+160 
-174 YIDASHLVTSD
+174 
-185 TDFRAWEEKLG
+185 
-196 AADEAAGEKLK
+196 
-207 KSGNQDILAFP
+207 FP
-218 ESYRAALTQLKASH
+218 ESYKPYLRTLHAKYPNWNFRAARTGLSW
-232 PNWTFVPMQTNL
+232 NDVL
-244 EWSSVVSAEM
+244 EREGKLGKSLVSSSAPS
-254 QNNRSWV
+254 SW
-261 HQSKGDNWKA
+261 K
-271 EAASQS
+271 
-277 GWYIASQAAVE
+277 SQAAGAYDPQTGKYTSFDSGGWAAASE
-288 YCLDPRNFTNDSYI
+288 KIIAYYLDPRNFINQIGI
-302 FMFEQLTYNAQY
+302 FQFLT
-314 HTVDA
+314 HTYDA
-319 VSNIVSGSF
+319 ETQTSAGLAAVVSGTF
-328 MQGEV
+328 LDAAFPETGFATYADALM
-333 PEAGTT
+333 EAGRTAT
-339 YAQAFYDIGNSLGV
+339 VNPYV
-353 SPFFLACRVY
+353 LASMILV
-363 QEQGSAGTS
+363 EQGTSGTGKC
-372 PLISGTYPGYEGYY
+372 ISGTVSGYEGYY

-431 FYSENYV
+431 FYNENYV

-523 EPKIKKEQT
+523 EPKIKKEQM

>member
-1 MKKKKLLQLLSG
+1 MIARSRERRKFFLGLALLAVICCIFLMSAQFAFAAGQTGTVATTALNIRSGPGTSYRSMGLLSINKEIN
-13 ALTAA
+13 
-18 ILISG
+18 ILDTVTG
-23 NGVAVAA
+23 NDGKTWYYMEYNGINGYVAA
-30 QELNGTAGEYAQAE
+30 EFIVVSSHEEYETDAKFEAYLDAQ
-44 QTEEAAVQTEETEQT
+44 
-59 EEMTEQPDA
+59 
-68 TKQSEEIA
+68 
-76 VQSDE
+76 
-81 TEAVKETTE
+81 
-90 QNEETQT
+90 
-97 KTDELRQELLQLLE
+97 
-111 QKTVMATVYLTD
+111 
-123 LYEVRE
+123 
-129 EPDAD
+129 
-134 SAVEGS
+134 G
-140 LPSGSQVLLKDVAID
+140 
-155 GGSVW
+155 
-160 YYVMFAVDGQERYG
+160 
-174 YIDASHLVTSD
+174 
-185 TDFRAWEEKLG
+185 
-196 AADEAAGEKLK
+196 
-207 KSGNQDILAFP
+207 FP
-218 ESYRAALTQLKASH
+218 ESYKPYLRTLHAKYPNWNFRAARTGLSW
-232 PNWTFVPMQTNL
+232 NDVL
-244 EWSSVVSAEM
+244 EREGKLGKSLVSSSAPS
-254 QNNRSWV
+254 SW
-261 HQSKGDNWKA
+261 K
-271 EAASQS
+271 
-277 GWYIASQAAVE
+277 SQAAGAYDPQTGKYTSFDSGGWAAASE
-288 YCLDPRNFTNDSYI
+288 KIIAYYLDPRNFINQIGI
-302 FMFEQLTYNAQY
+302 FQFLT
-314 HTVDA
+314 HTYDA
-319 VSNIVSGSF
+319 ETQTSAGLAAVVSGTF
-328 MQGEV
+328 LDAAFPETGFATYADALM
-333 PEAGTT
+333 EAGRTAT
-339 YAQAFYDIGNSLGV
+339 VNPYV
-353 SPFFLACRVY
+353 LASMILV
-363 QEQGSAGTS
+363 EQGTSGTGKC
-372 PLISGTYPGYEGYY
+372 ISGTVSGYEGYY

-679 ADYRSKVEKQTLTPY
+679 ADYRSKVEKQTMTPY

>member
-1 MKKKKLLQLLSG
+1 MSAQFAFAAGQTGTVATTALNIRSGPGTSYRSMGLLSINKEIN
-13 ALTAA
+13 
-18 ILISG
+18 ILDTVTG
-23 NGVAVAA
+23 NDGKTWYYMEYNGINGYVAA
-30 QELNGTAGEYAQAE
+30 EFIVVSSHEDYETDAKFEAYLDAQ
-44 QTEEAAVQTEETEQT
+44 
-59 EEMTEQPDA
+59 
-68 TKQSEEIA
+68 
-76 VQSDE
+76 
-81 TEAVKETTE
+81 
-90 QNEETQT
+90 
-97 KTDELRQELLQLLE
+97 
-111 QKTVMATVYLTD
+111 
-123 LYEVRE
+123 
-129 EPDAD
+129 
-134 SAVEGS
+134 G
-140 LPSGSQVLLKDVAID
+140 
-155 GGSVW
+155 
-160 YYVMFAVDGQERYG
+160 
-174 YIDASHLVTSD
+174 
-185 TDFRAWEEKLG
+185 
-196 AADEAAGEKLK
+196 
-207 KSGNQDILAFP
+207 FP
-218 ESYRAALTQLKASH
+218 ESYKPYLRTLHAKYPNWNFRAARTGLSW
-232 PNWTFVPMQTNL
+232 NDVL
-244 EWSSVVSAEM
+244 EREGKLGKSLVSSSAPS
-254 QNNRSWV
+254 SW
-261 HQSKGDNWKA
+261 K
-271 EAASQS
+271 
-277 GWYIASQAAVE
+277 SQAAGAYDPQTGKYTSFDSGGWAAASE
-288 YCLDPRNFTNDSYI
+288 KIIAYYLDPRNFINQIGI
-302 FMFEQLTYNAQY
+302 FQFLT
-314 HTVDA
+314 HTYDA
-319 VSNIVSGSF
+319 ETQTSAGLAAVVSGTFSDAAF
-328 MQGEV
+328 PETGFATYADALM
-333 PEAGTT
+333 EAGRTAT
-339 YAQAFYDIGNSLGV
+339 VNPYV
-353 SPFFLACRVY
+353 LASMILV
-363 QEQGSAGTS
+363 EQGTSGTGKC
-372 PLISGTYPGYEGYY
+372 ISGTVSGYEGYY

>member
-1 MKKKKLLQLLSG
+1 MIARSRERRKFFLGLALLAVICCIFLMSAQFAFAAGQTGTVATTALNIRSGPGTSYRSMGLLSINKEIN
-13 ALTAA
+13 
-18 ILISG
+18 ILDTVTG
-23 NGVAVAA
+23 NDGKTWYYMEYNGINGYVAA
-30 QELNGTAGEYAQAE
+30 EFIVVSSHEDYETDAKFEAYLDAQGF
-44 QTEEAAVQTEETEQT
+44 
-59 EEMTEQPDA
+59 P
-68 TKQSEEIA
+68 KSY
-76 VQSDE
+76 
-81 TEAVKETTE
+81 KPY
-90 QNEETQT
+90 
-97 KTDELRQELLQLLE
+97 LRTLHA
-111 QKTVMATVYLTD
+111 KY
-123 LYEVRE
+123 
-129 EPDAD
+129 PN
-134 SAVEGS
+134 
-140 LPSGSQVLLKDVAID
+140 
-155 GGSVW
+155 W
-160 YYVMFAVDGQERYG
+160 N
-174 YIDASHLVTSD
+174 
-185 TDFRAWEEKLG
+185 FRAARTGLSWNDVLEREGKLG
-196 AADEAAGEKLK
+196 
-207 KSGNQDILAFP
+207 KSL
-218 ESYRAALTQLKASH
+218 
-232 PNWTFVPMQTNL
+232 V
-244 EWSSVVSAEM
+244 SSSAPS
-254 QNNRSWV
+254 SW
-261 HQSKGDNWKA
+261 K
-271 EAASQS
+271 
-277 GWYIASQAAVE
+277 SQAAGAYDPQTGKYTSFDSGGWAAASE
-288 YCLDPRNFTNDSYI
+288 KIIAYYLDPRNFINQIGI
-302 FMFEQLTYNAQY
+302 FQFLT
-314 HTVDA
+314 HTYDA
-319 VSNIVSGSF
+319 ETQTSAGLAAVVSGTF
-328 MQGEV
+328 LDAAFPETGFATYADALM
-333 PEAGTT
+333 EAGRTAT
-339 YAQAFYDIGNSLGV
+339 VNPYV
-353 SPFFLACRVY
+353 LASMILV
-363 QEQGSAGTS
+363 EQGTSGTGKC
-372 PLISGTYPGYEGYY
+372 ISGTVSGYEGYY

-510 NNASSQPE
+510 NNTSSQPE

>member
-1 MKKKKLLQLLSG
+1 MIARSRERRKFFWGLALLAVICCIFLMSAQFAFAAGQTGTVATTALNIRSGPGTSYRSMGLLSINKEIN
-13 ALTAA
+13 
-18 ILISG
+18 ILDTVTG
-23 NGVAVAA
+23 NDGKTWYYMEYNGINGYVAA
-30 QELNGTAGEYAQAE
+30 EFIVVSSHEEYETDAKFEAYLDAQ
-44 QTEEAAVQTEETEQT
+44 
-59 EEMTEQPDA
+59 
-68 TKQSEEIA
+68 
-76 VQSDE
+76 
-81 TEAVKETTE
+81 
-90 QNEETQT
+90 
-97 KTDELRQELLQLLE
+97 
-111 QKTVMATVYLTD
+111 
-123 LYEVRE
+123 
-129 EPDAD
+129 
-134 SAVEGS
+134 G
-140 LPSGSQVLLKDVAID
+140 
-155 GGSVW
+155 
-160 YYVMFAVDGQERYG
+160 
-174 YIDASHLVTSD
+174 
-185 TDFRAWEEKLG
+185 
-196 AADEAAGEKLK
+196 
-207 KSGNQDILAFP
+207 FP
-218 ESYRAALTQLKASH
+218 ESYKPYLRTLHAKYPNWNFRAARTGLSW
-232 PNWTFVPMQTNL
+232 NDVL
-244 EWSSVVSAEM
+244 EREGKLGKSLVSSSAPS
-254 QNNRSWV
+254 SW
-261 HQSKGDNWKA
+261 K
-271 EAASQS
+271 
-277 GWYIASQAAVE
+277 SQAAGAYDPQTGKYTSFDSGGWAAASE
-288 YCLDPRNFTNDSYI
+288 KIIAYYLDPRNFINQIGI
-302 FMFEQLTYNAQY
+302 FQFLT
-314 HTVDA
+314 HTYDA
-319 VSNIVSGSF
+319 ETQTSAGLAAVVSGTF
-328 MQGEV
+328 LDAAFPETGFATYADALM
-333 PEAGTT
+333 EAGRTAT
-339 YAQAFYDIGNSLGV
+339 VNPYV
-353 SPFFLACRVY
+353 LASMILV
-363 QEQGSAGTS
+363 EQGTSGTGKC
-372 PLISGTYPGYEGYY
+372 ISGTVSGYEGYY

-679 ADYRSKVEKQTLTPY
+679 ADYRSKVEKQTMTPY

-705 YYKSRVMIYD
+705 
-715 ADGSLAAYTR
+715 
-725 LDRCSYACRIW
+725 
-736 TKE
+736 

>member
-1 MKKKKLLQLLSG
+1 MSAQFAFAAGQTGTVATTALNIRSGPGTSYRSMGLLSINKEIN
-13 ALTAA
+13 
-18 ILISG
+18 ILDTVTG
-23 NGVAVAA
+23 NDGKTWYYMEYNGINGYVAA
-30 QELNGTAGEYAQAE
+30 EFIVVSSHEEYETDAKF
-44 QTEEAAVQTEETEQT
+44 EAYL
-59 EEMTEQPDA
+59 D
-68 TKQSEEIA
+68 
-76 VQSDE
+76 
-81 TEAVKETTE
+81 
-90 QNEETQT
+90 TQ
-97 KTDELRQELLQLLE
+97 
-111 QKTVMATVYLTD
+111 
-123 LYEVRE
+123 
-129 EPDAD
+129 
-134 SAVEGS
+134 G
-140 LPSGSQVLLKDVAID
+140 
-155 GGSVW
+155 
-160 YYVMFAVDGQERYG
+160 
-174 YIDASHLVTSD
+174 
-185 TDFRAWEEKLG
+185 
-196 AADEAAGEKLK
+196 
-207 KSGNQDILAFP
+207 FP
-218 ESYRAALTQLKASH
+218 ESYKPYLRTLHAKYPNWNFRAARTGLSW
-232 PNWTFVPMQTNL
+232 NDVL
-244 EWSSVVSAEM
+244 EREGKLGKSLVSSSAPS
-254 QNNRSWV
+254 SW
-261 HQSKGDNWKA
+261 K
-271 EAASQS
+271 
-277 GWYIASQAAVE
+277 SQAAGAYDPQTGKYTSFDSGGWAAASE
-288 YCLDPRNFTNDSYI
+288 KIIAYYLDPRNFINQIGI
-302 FMFEQLTYNAQY
+302 FQFLT
-314 HTVDA
+314 HTYDA
-319 VSNIVSGSF
+319 ETQTSAGLAAVVSGTF
-328 MQGEV
+328 LDAAFPETGFATYADALM
-333 PEAGTT
+333 EAGRTAT
-339 YAQAFYDIGNSLGV
+339 VNPYV
-353 SPFFLACRVY
+353 LASMILV
-363 QEQGSAGTS
+363 EQGTSGTGKC
-372 PLISGTYPGYEGYY
+372 ISGTVSGYEGYY

-627 TLADAIRLKASS
+627 MLADAIRLKASS

>member
-1 MKKKKLLQLLSG
+1 MNAQFAFAAGQTGTVATTALNIRSGPGTSYRSMGLLSINKEIN
-13 ALTAA
+13 
-18 ILISG
+18 ILDTVTG
-23 NGVAVAA
+23 NDGKTWYYMEYNGINGYVAA
-30 QELNGTAGEYAQAE
+30 EFIVVSSHEEYETDAKF
-44 QTEEAAVQTEETEQT
+44 EAYL
-59 EEMTEQPDA
+59 D
-68 TKQSEEIA
+68 
-76 VQSDE
+76 
-81 TEAVKETTE
+81 
-90 QNEETQT
+90 TQ
-97 KTDELRQELLQLLE
+97 
-111 QKTVMATVYLTD
+111 
-123 LYEVRE
+123 
-129 EPDAD
+129 
-134 SAVEGS
+134 G
-140 LPSGSQVLLKDVAID
+140 
-155 GGSVW
+155 
-160 YYVMFAVDGQERYG
+160 
-174 YIDASHLVTSD
+174 
-185 TDFRAWEEKLG
+185 
-196 AADEAAGEKLK
+196 
-207 KSGNQDILAFP
+207 FP
-218 ESYRAALTQLKASH
+218 ESYKPYLRTLHAKYPNWNFRAARTGLSW
-232 PNWTFVPMQTNL
+232 NDVL
-244 EWSSVVSAEM
+244 EREGKLGKSLVSLSAPSS
-254 QNNRSWV
+254 
-261 HQSKGDNWKA
+261 WK
-271 EAASQS
+271 
-277 GWYIASQAAVE
+277 SQAAGAYDPQTGKYTSFDSGGWAAASE
-288 YCLDPRNFTNDSYI
+288 KIIAYYLDPRNFINQIGI
-302 FMFEQLTYNAQY
+302 FQFLT
-314 HTVDA
+314 HTYDA
-319 VSNIVSGSF
+319 ETQTSAGLAAVVSGTF
-328 MQGEV
+328 LDAAFPETGFATYADALM
-333 PEAGTT
+333 EAGRTAT
-339 YAQAFYDIGNSLGV
+339 VNPYV
-353 SPFFLACRVY
+353 LASMILV
-363 QEQGSAGTS
+363 EQGTSGTGKC
-372 PLISGTYPGYEGYY
+372 ISGTVSGYEGYY

-568 RIASVDQSGQ
+568 RIASVEQSGQ

-639 TKNAGGSIQVK
+639 TKNASGSIQVK

>member
-1 MKKKKLLQLLSG
+1 MIARSRERRKFFGGLALLAVICCIFLMSAQFAFAAGQTGTVATTALNIRSGPGTSYRSMGLLSINKEIN
-13 ALTAA
+13 
-18 ILISG
+18 ILDTVTG
-23 NGVAVAA
+23 NDGKTWYYMEYNGINGYVAA
-30 QELNGTAGEYAQAE
+30 EFIVVSSHEEYETDAKFEAYLDAQ
-44 QTEEAAVQTEETEQT
+44 
-59 EEMTEQPDA
+59 
-68 TKQSEEIA
+68 
-76 VQSDE
+76 
-81 TEAVKETTE
+81 
-90 QNEETQT
+90 
-97 KTDELRQELLQLLE
+97 
-111 QKTVMATVYLTD
+111 
-123 LYEVRE
+123 
-129 EPDAD
+129 
-134 SAVEGS
+134 G
-140 LPSGSQVLLKDVAID
+140 
-155 GGSVW
+155 
-160 YYVMFAVDGQERYG
+160 
-174 YIDASHLVTSD
+174 
-185 TDFRAWEEKLG
+185 
-196 AADEAAGEKLK
+196 
-207 KSGNQDILAFP
+207 FP
-218 ESYRAALTQLKASH
+218 ESYKPYLRTLHAKYPNWNFRAARTGLSW
-232 PNWTFVPMQTNL
+232 NDVL
-244 EWSSVVSAEM
+244 EREGKLGKSLVSSSAPS
-254 QNNRSWV
+254 SW
-261 HQSKGDNWKA
+261 K
-271 EAASQS
+271 
-277 GWYIASQAAVE
+277 SQAAGAYDPQTGKYTSFDSGGWAAASE
-288 YCLDPRNFTNDSYI
+288 KIIAYYLDPRNFINQIGI
-302 FMFEQLTYNAQY
+302 FQFLT
-314 HTVDA
+314 HTYDA
-319 VSNIVSGSF
+319 ETQTSAGLAAVVSGTF
-328 MQGEV
+328 LDAAFPETGFATYADALM
-333 PEAGTT
+333 EAGRTAT
-339 YAQAFYDIGNSLGV
+339 VNPYV
-353 SPFFLACRVY
+353 LASMILV
-363 QEQGSAGTS
+363 EQGTSGTGKC
-372 PLISGTYPGYEGYY
+372 ISGTVSGYEGYY

-532 VTTNYTR
+532 VTTNYTS

>member
-1 MKKKKLLQLLSG
+1 MIARSRERRKFFWGLALLAVICCIFLMSAQFAFAAGQTGTVATTALNIRSGPGTSYRSMGLLSINKEIN
-13 ALTAA
+13 
-18 ILISG
+18 ILDTVTG
-23 NGVAVAA
+23 NDGKTWYYMEYNGINGYVAA
-30 QELNGTAGEYAQAE
+30 EFIVVSSHEEYETDAKFEAYLDAQ
-44 QTEEAAVQTEETEQT
+44 
-59 EEMTEQPDA
+59 
-68 TKQSEEIA
+68 
-76 VQSDE
+76 
-81 TEAVKETTE
+81 
-90 QNEETQT
+90 
-97 KTDELRQELLQLLE
+97 
-111 QKTVMATVYLTD
+111 
-123 LYEVRE
+123 
-129 EPDAD
+129 
-134 SAVEGS
+134 G
-140 LPSGSQVLLKDVAID
+140 
-155 GGSVW
+155 
-160 YYVMFAVDGQERYG
+160 
-174 YIDASHLVTSD
+174 
-185 TDFRAWEEKLG
+185 
-196 AADEAAGEKLK
+196 
-207 KSGNQDILAFP
+207 FP
-218 ESYRAALTQLKASH
+218 ESYKPYLRTLHAKYPNWNFRAARTGLSW
-232 PNWTFVPMQTNL
+232 NDVL
-244 EWSSVVSAEM
+244 EREGKLGKSLVSSSAPS
-254 QNNRSWV
+254 SW
-261 HQSKGDNWKA
+261 K
-271 EAASQS
+271 
-277 GWYIASQAAVE
+277 SQAAGAYDPQTGKYTSFDSGGWAAASE
-288 YCLDPRNFTNDSYI
+288 KIIAYYLDPRNFINQIGI
-302 FMFEQLTYNAQY
+302 FQFLT
-314 HTVDA
+314 HTYDA
-319 VSNIVSGSF
+319 ETQTSAGLAAVVSGTF
-328 MQGEV
+328 LDAAFPETGFATYADALM
-333 PEAGTT
+333 EAGRTAT
-339 YAQAFYDIGNSLGV
+339 VNPYV
-353 SPFFLACRVY
+353 LASMILV
-363 QEQGSAGTS
+363 EQGTSGTGKC
-372 PLISGTYPGYEGYY
+372 ISGTVSGYEGYY

-523 EPKIKKEQT
+523 EPKIKKEQM